1 MKKFN
6 VACFQV
12 CSSEDPKKNISMLS
26 KMFSELSK
34 NVELICL
41 PECVAIFTDSKRKLQ
56 YYFNDWHNDFLN
68 FIKEKAKKHSSNILI
83 GSVPFKKKNGKFL
96 NRSYLVDSSGV
107 INNYYDKINLFDV
120 KLSQSEEYMES
131 KNFDSGKN
139 VKVLE
144 LPFGKIGLSICYDLR
159 FSSLYKKLASK
170 GADFFS
176 IPAAFTYTTGK
187 AHWHPLI
194 KSRAIENGCFVF
206 AAAQVGFHENG
217 RRTFGHS
224 LIVDPWG
231 KIISDGLGRKGII
244 YGSVDKK
251 IILESRKKIPSMQ
264 SFLKNS

>member
-26 KMFSELSK
+26 KMFSDLSK

-41 PECVAIFTDSKRKLQ
+41 PECVAIFTDSKRKLH
-56 YYFNDWHNDFLN
+56 YYFNDWHNNFLN
-68 FIKEKAKKHSSNILI
+68 FIKEKAKKHSANILI

-96 NRSYLVDSSGV
+96 NRSYLVDSAGA

-120 KLSQSEEYMES
+120 KLSQSEEYIES
-131 KNFDSGKN
+131 KNFDSGRN

-144 LPFGKIGLSICYDLR
+144 FPFGKIGLSICYDLR
-159 FSSLYKKLASK
+159 FPSLYQKLASR

-176 IPAAFTYTTGK
+176 IPAAFTHTTGE

-194 KSRAIENGCFVF
+194 RSRAIENGCFVF

-231 KIISDGLGRKGII
+231 KIISDGFRRKGII

-264 SFLKNS
+264 SFLKNC

>member
-1 MKKFN
+1 M
-6 VACFQV
+6 
-12 CSSEDPKKNISMLS
+12 
-26 KMFSELSK
+26 
-34 NVELICL
+34 
-41 PECVAIFTDSKRKLQ
+41 
-56 YYFNDWHNDFLN
+56 
-68 FIKEKAKKHSSNILI
+68 
-83 GSVPFKKKNGKFL
+83 VPYPLKKKNGKFL